1 MLTLKCTKYNIIIL
15 QINDLRKLKVLYK
28 RNILYYTGKF
38 LESGSKRSEGR
49 RTYKCFKEHFEQGA
63 DAKNNL
69 DARVKMC
76 TKYLLRMQWIKNI
89 IMLKYQNQIIFRYIV
104 YLSIG
109 SV

>member
-15 QINDLRKLKVLYK
+15 QINDLRKLKVSDK

-38 LESGSKRSEGR
+38 LESGSKRSEER

-69 DARVKMC
+69 DAKVKMG
-76 TKYLLRMQWIKNI
+76 TKYLLHVQRINI
-89 IMLKYQNQIIFRYIV
+89 IMFKYQNQIIFTV
-104 YLSIG
+104 GVIG
-109 SV
+109 I

>member
-38 LESGSKRSEGR
+38 LESGSKRSEER

-69 DARVKMC
+69 DAKVKMG
-76 TKYLLRMQWIKNI
+76 TKYLLHVQRINI
-89 IMLKYQNQIIFRYIV
+89 IMFKYQNQIIFTV
-104 YLSIG
+104 GVIG
-109 SV
+109 I

>member
-15 QINDLRKLKVLYK
+15 QINDLRKLKVSDK

-69 DARVKMC
+69 DARVKMKMG
-76 TKYLLRMQWIKNI
+76 TKYLLRMQRINI
-89 IMLKYQNQIIFRYIV
+89 IMFKYQNQIIFTV
-104 YLSIG
+104 GVIG
-109 SV
+109 I